1 MIFNLN
7 ETPTIASVFLAE
19 LRDVDIQKDS
29 MRFRKNLERIGEILA
44 YKVSKKL
51 HYQTIQVQTPLGE
64 ANTSQLQEQPILA
77 TILRAG
83 LPMHQGFLNYF
94 DKADSAF
101 ISAYRKHLHNDSFE
115 ISVQYMSSPSI
126 DNKTVIIIDPMLATG
141 KSMVSVYNELIK
153 QGNPSKVIIVSAI
166 ASSDAIEYVS
176 NYLPKSTDYYFGAID
191 QELTVQSYIVPGIG
205 DAGDLAFGVK
215 C

>member
-7 ETPTIASVFLAE
+7 ESPTIASVFLAE

-44 YKVSKKL
+44 YEVSKKL
-51 HYQTIQVQTPLGE
+51 HYQTIQVQTPLGK
-64 ANTSQLQEQPILA
+64 ANTSQLLEQPILA

-141 KSMVSVYNELIK
+141 KSMVSVYNELVK